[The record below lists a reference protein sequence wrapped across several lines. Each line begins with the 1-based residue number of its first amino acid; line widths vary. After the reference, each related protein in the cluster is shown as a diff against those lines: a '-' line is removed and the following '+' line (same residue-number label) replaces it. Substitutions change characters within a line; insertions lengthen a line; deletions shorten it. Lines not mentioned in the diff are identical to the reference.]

1 MDGDAVAAAAVES
14 GRRRL
19 QTIHNHLCSPPSG
32 NPKPFPFLLFFLV
45 FPRDLRIQVWVERLD
60 GCRRIL

>member
-19 QTIHNHLCSPPSG
+19 QTIHNHLHSPPSG
-32 NPKPFPFLLFFLV
+32 NPKPFPFLLFFFGFLV
-45 FPRDLRIQVWVERLD
+45 RS
-60 GCRRIL
+60 